1 MATFLQ
7 KTASHLWSKHQADE
21 MQEIAI
27 VMPSQRGVLYL
38 KKELAY
44 LSDRPFLS
52 PDFMTIEEFALQMTD
67 SVLVDPVKLLL
78 DAFTC
83 FKEVDPLVDF
93 DRFVSWGQ
101 MMLKDFDTLDMY
113 LVDPVQLFSFL
124 SEVKSI
130 ERWGE
135 NLGDQESYQFITK
148 NTTAYFKLYDHLLE
162 VYGRLQTK
170 LQDSGLV
177 YRGMAYKA
185 LAERLQAGT
194 PLSKSFKKIYFVGF
208 NALSKGEEQI
218 IRLLV
223 KQNMAETL
231 WDADAYYI
239 ENKYHRAGNWIRS
252 FADAGSNSFLSHGPF
267 QWMGRD
273 LLESTKHVELI
284 GVANP
289 SAQVFVAMDTIR
301 KWQEAHGP
309 GEQVALVL
317 ADESLLDQVLLYVGE
332 FKDRLNITMGYSL
345 KKTAIFSWL
354 QLFWEVRK
362 SLSTGKFP
370 VALVK
375 QVLDHPLM
383 VTYFNHQKTKIP
395 ADFILST
402 DLYISKERLN
412 DLGLPLINK
421 MLVEA
426 NFMDLLPAL
435 ASILN
440 DFLLAI
446 PKQEFD
452 QEAQA
457 IHSVLGVLETVGQT
471 FSGNDFI
478 TPKSGQL
485 LLTQLI
491 QQQKLTFEGA
501 EKRSLHVMGLLETRT
516 LDFDRVLFLSLNEG
530 SLPGSRKRES
540 LIPLDIAS
548 MNTFDL
554 PTFTQADA
562 VASYHFHRLLQRPR
576 EIHFMYVLPSEKSS
590 VKEMS
595 RFIRQLEFDWVK
607 KNPNIHWHEPMIQL
621 NEPVG
626 ILQNI
631 EHSVIKTPDII
642 AQLHANFSLRGLSP
656 SSLAMFDRCSLQYY
670 YAQIAGL
677 RKEKQHEEE
686 MGADVFGTWVHK
698 VLELMDRD
706 VLDKHDGYYDQTTV
720 DVRIA
725 ALDDYLD
732 AAMAE
737 IQRTEGVFEVEKG
750 FNYVLREVAKT
761 ILTRYFQEEVSWE
774 RARVQ
779 LIAIEETL
787 ETQLSVHDLALK
799 IKGRVDRL
807 DRLGVNTYRIID
819 YKTGKVEQKD
829 LAIGEEGLFYELT
842 KEGFKPKL
850 FQLWFYKFLLAS
862 VCQDSSDT
870 YADLMGKIDRANI
883 IITSGIISF
892 RNMDAAVISEDE
904 HNLWFEPGQDLDGFL
919 AMGKAVF
926 AAWVD
931 RIVDVGKPFEKTK
944 DVETCQWCDFKV
956 ICHREI

>member
-267 QWMGRD
+267 HWMGRD

-345 KKTAIFSWL
+345 KKTAIFSL
-354 QLFWEVRK
+354 TDEKVVEKTNPAFAPDL
-362 SLSTGKFP
+362 KF
-370 VALVK
+370 
-375 QVLDHPLM
+375 
-383 VTYFNHQKTKIP
+383 
-395 ADFILST
+395 T
-402 DLYISKERLN
+402 DL
-412 DLGLPLINK
+412 
-421 MLVEA
+421 
-426 NFMDLLPAL
+426 
-435 ASILN
+435 
-440 DFLLAI
+440 
-446 PKQEFD
+446 
-452 QEAQA
+452 
-457 IHSVLGVLETVGQT
+457 
-471 FSGNDFI
+471 
-478 TPKSGQL
+478 
-485 LLTQLI
+485 
-491 QQQKLTFEGA
+491 
-501 EKRSLHVMGLLETRT
+501 
-516 LDFDRVLFLSLNEG
+516 
-530 SLPGSRKRES
+530 
-540 LIPLDIAS
+540 
-548 MNTFDL
+548 
-554 PTFTQADA
+554 
-562 VASYHFHRLLQRPR
+562 
-576 EIHFMYVLPSEKSS
+576 
-590 VKEMS
+590 
-595 RFIRQLEFDWVK
+595 
-607 KNPNIHWHEPMIQL
+607 
-621 NEPVG
+621 
-626 ILQNI
+626 
-631 EHSVIKTPDII
+631 
-642 AQLHANFSLRGLSP
+642 
-656 SSLAMFDRCSLQYY
+656 
-670 YAQIAGL
+670 
-677 RKEKQHEEE
+677 
-686 MGADVFGTWVHK
+686 
-698 VLELMDRD
+698 
-706 VLDKHDGYYDQTTV
+706 KH
-720 DVRIA
+720 
-725 ALDDYLD
+725 
-732 AAMAE
+732 
-737 IQRTEGVFEVEKG
+737 
-750 FNYVLREVAKT
+750 
-761 ILTRYFQEEVSWE
+761 
-774 RARVQ
+774 
-779 LIAIEETL
+779 
-787 ETQLSVHDLALK
+787 
-799 IKGRVDRL
+799 
-807 DRLGVNTYRIID
+807 
-819 YKTGKVEQKD
+819 
-829 LAIGEEGLFYELT
+829 
-842 KEGFKPKL
+842 
-850 FQLWFYKFLLAS
+850 
-862 VCQDSSDT
+862 
-870 YADLMGKIDRANI
+870 
-883 IITSGIISF
+883 
-892 RNMDAAVISEDE
+892 
-904 HNLWFEPGQDLDGFL
+904 
-919 AMGKAVF
+919 
-926 AAWVD
+926 
-931 RIVDVGKPFEKTK
+931 
-944 DVETCQWCDFKV
+944 
-956 ICHREI
+956 